1 MFHSIISICLS
12 ACLLS
17 VSNLFSQL
25 QCSYLSFC
33 VSNALNIVQ
42 LFLLHLQDVALRA
55 INQFYPK
62 VDKVAA
68 VFPASFD
75 SFLEA
80 CFMGFDHKP
89 LTKIYNLSLMLS
101 EPGTLFS
108 LDSSL
113 IGFCVLFFLSLA
125 IFSRLFVHFV
135 FLFSRQFNLSLF
147 DHLELND

>member
-1 MFHSIISICLS
+1 MFHSINSICLS
-12 ACLLS
+12 ACFSS
-17 VSNLFSQL
+17 VSNFFSQL

-75 SFLEA
+75 SFLET
-80 CFMGFDHKP
+80 CFMGFNHKS
-89 LTKIYNLSLMLS
+89 LAKIYNLPFMLF
-101 EPGTLFS
+101 EPGISFS
-108 LDSSL
+108 LESSL
-113 IGFCVLFFLSLA
+113 IGFCILFFNSLA
-125 IFSRLFVHFV
+125 IFSRFFVHLV

-147 DHLELND
+147 DHLELNN